1 MMDPTTLD
9 RFREIVYTASGIALS
24 PKKEALV
31 CARVG
36 KRVRALGLSSY
47 EQYLDV
53 LAEDTTGSEI
63 VQLMDAVCTN
73 VTSFFRDAD
82 QFDFMVEM
90 MERWLEAG
98 QTRFRFWSA
107 ASSTGE
113 EPYSLAIALLEAAKG
128 HVTDTKILATDLSTS
143 ALARCAEGLYEA
155 RRIET
160 VPADLL
166 ARYFKRE
173 KHDDE
178 VYYRV
183 RPELRRMVVVRR
195 MNLSTPPFPM
205 RGPLDAVFC
214 RNVMIYFDN
223 PVRLRLLED
232 VQRLLKPGGYLFVG
246 HAESLTG
253 IVSSLKY
260 VRPAIYVRN

>member
-1 MMDPTTLD
+1 MDPATLD
-9 RFREIVYTASGIALS
+9 RFREIVYATSGIALS

-53 LAEDTTGSEI
+53 LAEDATGSEM

-82 QFDFMVEM
+82 QFDFITDA

-113 EPYSLAIALLEAAKG
+113 EPYSLAIALLEATKG
-128 HVTDTKILATDLSTS
+128 HATDTKILATDLSTQ
-143 ALARCAEGLYEA
+143 ALARCTEGLYEA
-155 RRIET
+155 RKVDT
-160 VPADLL
+160 VPPALL
-166 ARYFKRE
+166 ERYFKPER
-173 KHDDE
+173 HGGE
-178 VYYRV
+178 VCYRV
-183 RPELRRMVVVRR
+183 RPELKRMVVVRR

-205 RGPLDAVFC
+205 RGPLDAVLC

-223 PVRLRLLED
+223 PVRYRLLVD
-232 VQRLLKPGGYLFVG
+232 VHRLLKPGGFLFVG

-253 IVSSLKY
+253 IMSSLKY
-260 VRPAIYVRN
+260 VKPAVYVRN